1 MHEVVSPEVEGD
13 IVVSGGDH
21 EIDVAEHEVALI
33 RHMNRYDHEVS

>member
-33 RHMNRYDHEVS
+33 CHMNRYDHEVS

>member
-1 MHEVVSPEVEGD
+1 MHEVESPEVEDD
-13 IVVSGGDH
+13 IVVSDGDH